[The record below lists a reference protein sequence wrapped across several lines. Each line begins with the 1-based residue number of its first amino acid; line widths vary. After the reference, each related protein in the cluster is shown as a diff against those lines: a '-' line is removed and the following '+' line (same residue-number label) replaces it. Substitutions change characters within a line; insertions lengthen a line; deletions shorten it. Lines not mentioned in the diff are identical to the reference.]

1 MPLLLRIGHCSS
13 ANSQKLRNTEIKSVG
28 LEVTIP
34 TSLSTISMYWYIL
47 NIAIRLLSNSSP
59 PFPRPP
65 SIESTYIE
73 LETMRDV
80 FQTYLLKLVSLPFK
94 LRLYTRPNAY
104 Q

>member
-1 MPLLLRIGHCSS
+1 MLFSLVWQSS
-13 ANSQKLRNTEIKSVG
+13 ANSRKLRNTEIKSVG

-65 SIESTYIE
+65 SIESMYIE
-73 LETMRDV
+73 PETMRDV